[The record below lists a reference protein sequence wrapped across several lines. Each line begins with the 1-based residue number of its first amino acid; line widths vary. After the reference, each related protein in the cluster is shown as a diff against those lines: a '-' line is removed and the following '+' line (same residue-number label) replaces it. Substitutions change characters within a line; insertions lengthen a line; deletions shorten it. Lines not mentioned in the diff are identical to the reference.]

1 MIKSERWTSKYLNKD
16 KLNLLQKVNEDTLL
30 LKNEMSKFIFNH
42 INELYYNQDVYNFSK
57 KYLKEFKSE

>member
-16 KLNLLQKVNEDTLL
+16 KLNLLKQVNEDTLS

-42 INELYYNQDVYNFSK
+42 IK
-57 KYLKEFKSE
+57 

>member
-30 LKNEMSKFIFNH
+30 LKNEMSKFIS
-42 INELYYNQDVYNFSK
+42 L
-57 KYLKEFKSE
+57 